1 MKNKLLLITLISIL
15 IVPFVLSAEYSI
27 SGTISFSVGGVAT
40 PAEGALVE
48 LRDIN
53 NILIGENQVTTLND
67 GAYLFIL
74 DDTLIPGAPPKIVV
88 ATMPNY
94 PEVGEKFKLTNAY
107 AVNNIISLTFDY
119 ACPDSDLDTY
129 FADWCGGNDCND
141 NEALI
146 NPAALDNTDDD
157 VDNDCDGEV
166 DSADSDCIIIPV
178 CQDNDGDGY
187 CDFLT
192 RKTVCINKSVIP
204 GDVDCANKEDN
215 NESPDCEPIP
225 ERCDGYDNDC
235 DSLVDEDLPIVCNST
250 VDCGIP
256 RWTSDYYC
264 GHDGNV
270 YRDSISYQCNFPG
283 TCSSSCSSQTTSQL
297 IEQCSARCLNGQ
309 CISGNTTSGN
319 TTS

>member
-157 VDNDCDGEV
+157 VDNDCDGLKDEDV
-166 DSADSDCIIIPV
+166 PVIPPV
-178 CQDNDGDGY
+178 GDG
-187 CDFLT
+187 
-192 RKTVCINKSVIP
+192 
-204 GDVDCANKEDN
+204 
-215 NESPDCEPIP
+215 
-225 ERCDGYDNDC
+225 
-235 DSLVDEDLPIVCNST
+235 
-250 VDCGIP
+250 
-256 RWTSDYYC
+256 
-264 GHDGNV
+264 
-270 YRDSISYQCNFPG
+270 
-283 TCSSSCSSQTTSQL
+283 SSSSGGGGGNSHPVL
-297 IEQCSARCLNGQ
+297 ITPVVQETRTLEQPVAEEPVQESNDLTGAVTAETGA
-309 CISGNTTSGN
+309 GNYLIAGLIILVLLVAGYFLWKKYK
-319 TTS
+319 

>member
-1 MKNKLLLITLISIL
+1 MDINSNNRTLIL
-15 IVPFVLSAEYSI
+15 VVIVLFV
-27 SGTISFSVGGVAT
+27 
-40 PAEGALVE
+40 
-48 LRDIN
+48 
-53 NILIGENQVTTLND
+53 IGI
-67 GAYLFIL
+67 LFIS
-74 DDTLIPGAPPKIVV
+74 KN
-88 ATMPNY
+88 ATTGEAVRQK
-94 PEVGEKFKLTNAY
+94 PE
-107 AVNNIISLTFDY
+107 
-119 ACPDSDLDTY
+119 
-129 FADWCGGNDCND
+129 CND
-141 NEALI
+141 KI
-146 NPAALDNTDDD
+146 
-157 VDNDCDGEV
+157 
-166 DSADSDCIIIPV
+166 
-178 CQDNDGDGY
+178 DNDGDGY